1 MKRQTKTNIQLI
13 LGATLTVFG
22 MLMLIAS
29 FIVPPMGVIHSSIL
43 AAIGEVFTFAG
54 CLLGVDY
61 SYKLKMYKLTQEK
74 GEENIQK

>member
-13 LGATLTVFG
+13 LGATLSVFG

-29 FIVPPMGVIHSSIL
+29 FIVPPLGVIHSSIL

>member
-13 LGATLTVFG
+13 LGAILTVFG

-29 FIVPPMGVIHSSIL
+29 FIVPPMGVIHASVL
-43 AAIGEVFTFAG
+43 TGIGEVFTFAG

-74 GEENIQK
+74 GEGNDQK

>member
-1 MKRQTKTNIQLI
+1 MKKQTKTNIQLI
-13 LGATLTVFG
+13 LGATLSAFG

-61 SYKLKMYKLTQEK
+61 SYRLKMYKLTQEK
-74 GEENIQK
+74 GEGNDQK

>member
-29 FIVPPMGVIHSSIL
+29 FIVPPMGVIHASVL
-43 AAIGEVFTFAG
+43 TAIGEVFTFAG

>member
-1 MKRQTKTNIQLI
+1 MKKQTKTNIQLI
-13 LGATLTVFG
+13 LGATLSVFG

-54 CLLGVDY
+54 CLLSVDY
-61 SYKLKMYKLTQEK
+61 SYRLKMYKLTQEK
-74 GEENIQK
+74 GEGNDQK